1 MNKVIACVL
10 VATATLA
17 AGTARAGG
25 VSWSI
30 DINTPVIGT
39 VISNA
44 PAYRV
49 PVYVPAPVYVQAP
62 AYAVPVYAAPYRV
75 EYQAQQY
82 RAEYQAEYQ
91 AEHPD
96 EYRPAY
102 RPVYRDGRDGR
113 DGYRSDYR
121 PVPVV
126 YVRDRG
132 HRWDRDEHRHDRR
145 EHHWRERDERHEG
158 RHR

>member
-39 VISNA
+39 VISNG

-49 PVYVPAPVYVQAP
+49 PAYAVPVYVQAP
-62 AYAVPVYAAPYRV
+62 AYAAVPVYAEPYQP
-75 EYQAQQY
+75 EYRTVY
-82 RAEYQAEYQ
+82 R
-91 AEHPD
+91 H
-96 EYRPAY
+96 EYRPEY
-102 RPVYRDGRDGR
+102 RPVYRVGHRDDYRDARHEAYHDGHRVT
-113 DGYRSDYR
+113 YR
-121 PVPVV
+121 PVPIV
-126 YVRDRG
+126 YEREGRG
-132 HRWDRDEHRHDRR
+132 QRDRDEGRR
-145 EHHWRERDERHEG
+145 NDRDERHDG
-158 RHR
+158 WQR

>member
-39 VISNA
+39 VISNG

-49 PVYVPAPVYVQAP
+49 PAYAVPVYVQAP
-62 AYAVPVYAAPYRV
+62 AYAAVPVYAEPY
-75 EYQAQQY
+75 Q
-82 RAEYQAEYQ
+82 
-91 AEHPD
+91 P
-96 EYRPAY
+96 EYRTVYRRESRHEYRHEY
-102 RPVYRDGRDGR
+102 RPVYRIGYR
-113 DGYRSDYR
+113 DGYRDDYRDDYREAYHDGDRVTYR
-121 PVPVV
+121 PVPIV
-126 YVRDRG
+126 YEREDRG
-132 HRWDRDEHRHDRR
+132 HRD
-145 EHHWRERDERHEG
+145 RHEG
-158 RHR
+158 RRYDRNARHEGWQR